1 MEQNLNT
8 GGKLDSLTAGARL
21 LTQRLGISPAP
32 RQLDSYEIGLLQQAK
47 RELAALSFGLAG
59 RRPLAV

>member
-1 MEQNLNT
+1 MEQNLNN

-32 RQLDSYEIGLLQQAK
+32 RRLDSYEIGLLQQAK
-47 RELAALSFGLAG
+47 RELAALSLGLVG
-59 RRPLAV
+59 RGSVAA